1 MQNSTEQLSTKNYS
15 MNSTARI
22 PKKSKKRRSIFSIPE
37 PVEPQRIRRIK
48 NRRNMVRNYREKI
61 RDIYHQTDYLVSW
74 KEDDLSCFIKPIEQT
89 SSFAF
94 FEKSTRSN
102 YSTLS
107 NPYNR
112 NTYSKYDDT
121 TLPYNSSESQHSNN
135 FTESSNLV
143 SIPTGAFPN
152 SLFGSNNENE
162 NQNQYE
168 MYENKPKL
176 TDEQIQ
182 TYLSVEENEDQLRAS
197 LNVEENK
204 DKVQPSF
211 NEEEEDN
218 EQFQV
223 SFNEEDNEQFQVSFN
238 EEENK
243 DEYQFDKYQ
252 NDDETMERSTNF
264 TEFSAIQAT
273 DQYEH
278 HNIESKDELGPESFE
293 EDTNAVDLSV
303 NVIVFEE
310 EEENVEDLYPFQNE
324 NIEMDF
330 VGVDSLPLEDQ
341 YAPIFVTFQHYTE
354 QDLPVGQQFIIHVN
368 ANQDITYLNFSN
380 INETDIIEALVFL
393 NDDEANPTLVSGIR
407 LPVRSVDWDSKKV
420 QIFDLISA
428 DDLRSGISVAKGD
441 AGTIELVFK
450 IL

>member
-176 TDEQIQ
+176 KEEQIQ